1 MLWFWIGAAICVAA
15 ILGYATIDAGP
26 RPRGGTWYGYL
37 LGTVGAVLILWLTLF
52 GVRKRWITP
61 GAWSL
66 KGWLSAHVY
75 LGLAL
80 LVIVTLH
87 TGLHF
92 GWNVH
97 TLAYVLMLLVIG
109 SGVYG
114 VVNYVRLPR
123 KLSENRQD
131 ATQAQLLETV
141 RSLDAQLRDA
151 AQPLDRREADIVRR
165 SVDQTKMTGSAW
177 ERLTGVYRD
186 CGNQQA
192 ITELG
197 AFLRP
202 APKGKLANLEAISAL
217 LERKQQTLEQMRRH
231 VRLRS
236 TLEVWLFVHVPA
248 TFALIAA
255 LGAHIISEFI
265 YW

>member
-1 MLWFWIGAAICVAA
+1 MRWFWIAAVLCAVALA
-15 ILGYATIDAGP
+15 GYLTIDAGP

-37 LGTVGAVLILWLTLF
+37 LGTIGALLIVWLTLF
-52 GVRKRWITP
+52 GVRKRWITS

-80 LVIVTLH
+80 LVIATLH

-97 TLAYVLMLLVIG
+97 TLAYVLMLLVIA
-109 SGVYG
+109 SGVFG

-123 KLSENRQD
+123 RLSENRQD
-131 ATQAQLLETV
+131 TTQAQLLELV
-141 RSLDAQLRDA
+141 RSLDVQLREA
-151 AQPLDRREADIVRR
+151 AQPLDRREAEIVRL
-165 SVDQTKMTGSAW
+165 SVERTKMTGSAW
-177 ERLTGVYRD
+177 ERLTGVYRG
-186 CGNQQA
+186 CGNQRA
-192 ITELG
+192 IDELG

-202 APKGKLANLEAISAL
+202 APKGKLARLEAVAAL
-217 LERKQQTLEQMRRH
+217 LERKQQTLDQMRRH

-236 TLEVWLFVHVPA
+236 ILEVWLFVHVPA
-248 TFALIAA
+248 TFALLAA
-255 LGAHIISEFI
+255 LTAHIVSEFI